1 MLTKIKWSLAL
12 AVLASTLQANEA
24 NAQKF
29 TLSGYVKDSISNEFL
44 VGAIVQIAN
53 TSNGTASNAYGYYS
67 LAVDKGRVTIVVSYI
82 GFDQKTITV
91 DIGSDLTLDLLLSEK
106 AQNLKEVEISSN
118 KANQRIYS
126 TEMSTDRISAKE
138 IKQLPMVLG
147 EADVIKS
154 IQLLP
159 GVSAPN
165 EGSGGFNVR
174 GGSADQ
180 NLILL
185 DEAIVYNPS
194 HLFGFFSVFNADAL
208 KDATIYKGGIPARY
222 GGRLSSVL
230 DIRMREGSN
239 KKFSATGG
247 IGLLSSRLTVETPL
261 GKVLENGA
269 NGSMLIS
276 GRRSYA
282 DLFLPLV
289 PDTTISRNRLY
300 FYDLNFRS
308 NYRLSDKDRIY
319 LSAYTGRDRIDV
331 PNGFGNSWGNITGT
345 LRWNHLINSKLF
357 MNVSAIYSNYDYE
370 ITFYPGNSFL
380 WQSSLSNLNL
390 KVDLDY
396 YANERHNIKFG
407 VGSIYY
413 TFRPGNISPFGAES
427 SVVRTNN
434 PLKYALENYVYLQD
448 DFKITDRFSMM
459 YGLRV
464 SNFGQL
470 ANESVPNY
478 VSGQPVAF
486 NPTLNNYERGT
497 IESFDTYRRNTLLN
511 TTFGFEPRLSI
522 NYLVNETTSIKAG
535 YNRMYQYI
543 HLLSTATSPTPLD
556 IYTPSSK
563 FIKPQIADQVAAG
576 LFKNL
581 SKNRY
586 ELSVEGYYKWMQNQ
600 FDFIDGASP
609 LLNNA
614 PETIIL
620 NGSARSYG
628 LELMVRK
635 SEGRLTGWVSYTL
648 SRAERI
654 TPGVNGGRGINNGKY
669 YATNYDKPHN
679 IAVTMDYKLNDKWS
693 ISANFIFQ
701 SGRPITYPES
711 KYTFNG
717 LSVPEYSERNAHRL
731 PAYHRLD
738 VAANLKGKETKKW
751 KSQWVFGIYNMYN
764 RMNAANIT
772 FRETVTTTG
781 NNYEVGT
788 GVNKAFQLT
797 YFGIVPSVTYEF
809 KF

>member
-1 MLTKIKWSLAL
+1 MVTKMRLLMVVFLFHVTITS
-12 AVLASTLQANEA
+12 SG
-24 NAQKF
+24 QKQ
-29 TLSGYVKDSISNEFL
+29 TISGYLKDSVTNEFL
-44 VGAIVQIAN
+44 IGATVRLAN
-53 TSNGTASNAYGYYS
+53 TSVGVSSNGYGFYS
-67 LAVDKGRVTIVVSYI
+67 LQADKGKITLQVDYI
-82 GFDQKTITV
+82 GYEQKVIT
-91 DIGSDLTLDLLLSEK
+91 LNLTTNTTLDILLSEK
-106 AQNLKEVEISSN
+106 RQTLSEVVVSST
-118 KANQRIYS
+118 KANQRIVS
-126 TEMSTDRISAKE
+126 TEMSTEKLTAKD
-138 IKQLPMVLG
+138 IKQIPMVLG

-208 KDATIYKGGIPARY
+208 KDATIYKGGIPSKY

-247 IGLLSSRLTVETPL
+247 IGLLSSRVTLETPL
-261 GKVLENGA
+261 GKVHENGA

-282 DLFLPLV
+282 DIFLPLF
-289 PDTTISRNRLY
+289 PDTTINRNKLY

-308 NYRLSDKDRIY
+308 NYRLSTKDRVF
-319 LSAYTGRDRIDV
+319 LSGYFGRDRIDV

-345 LRWNHLINSKLF
+345 LRWNHLFSSKLF

-370 ITFYPGNSFL
+370 IKFYPGNSFK
-380 WQSSLSNLNL
+380 WQSSLSNLNF
-390 KVDLDY
+390 KADFDY
-396 YANERHNIKFG
+396 YANEKHNIKFG
-407 VGSIYY
+407 LGSIYY
-413 TFRPGNISPFGAES
+413 TFNPGNITPFGSKS
-427 SVVRTNN
+427 SVVATNN
-434 PLKYALENYVYLQD
+434 PLKYALENYAYLQD
-448 DFKITDRFSMM
+448 DYKINSNLSVM
-459 YGLRV
+459 YGLRI
-464 SNFGQL
+464 SNFAQL
-470 ANESVPNY
+470 ANESIPVYNND
-478 VSGQPVAF
+478 QPVVF
-486 NPTLNNYERGT
+486 NPTINNYQKGTVKSYNKSKRNTWLNNSYG
-497 IESFDTYRRNTLLN
+497 L
-511 TTFGFEPRLSI
+511 EPRI
-522 NYLVNETTSIKAG
+522 NVNYQISESASIKTG
-535 YNRMYQYI
+535 YNRMFQYI

-556 IYTPSSK
+556 IYTPSSS
-563 FIKPQIADQVAAG
+563 FIKPQISDQIASG
-576 LFKNL
+576 YFKNI
-581 SKNRY
+581 KDNKY

-609 LLNNA
+609 LLNNS
-614 PETIIL
+614 PETILL

-628 LELMVRK
+628 LEFMVK
-635 SEGRLTGWVSYTL
+635 KGEGRFTGWISYTL
-648 SRAERI
+648 SKAERK
-654 TPGVNGGRGINNGKY
+654 TPGINGGRGINNGEY

-679 IAVTMDYKLNDKWS
+679 LAVTANYKLSEKWS
-693 ISANFIFQ
+693 FSANFIFQ

-738 VAANLKGKETKKW
+738 VSATLKGKESKRL
-751 KSQWVFGIYNMYN
+751 KSQWVFGIYNIYN
-764 RMNAANIT
+764 RQNAANIT
-772 FRETVTTTG
+772 FRESVTLNN

-788 GVNKAFQLT
+788 GINKAYKLT
-797 YFGIVPSVTYEF
+797 YFGIVPSVSYEF

>member
-1 MLTKIKWSLAL
+1 MVTKMRLLMVVFLFHVTITS
-12 AVLASTLQANEA
+12 SG
-24 NAQKF
+24 QKQ
-29 TLSGYVKDSISNEFL
+29 TISGYLKDSVTNEFL
-44 VGAIVQIAN
+44 IGATVRLAN
-53 TSNGTASNAYGYYS
+53 TSVGVSSNDYGFYS
-67 LAVDKGRVTIVVSYI
+67 LQADKGKITLQVDYI
-82 GFDQKTITV
+82 GYEQKVIT
-91 DIGSDLTLDLLLSEK
+91 LNLTTNTTLDILLSEK
-106 AQNLKEVEISSN
+106 RQTLSEVVVSST
-118 KANQRIYS
+118 KANQRIVS
-126 TEMSTDRISAKE
+126 TEMSTEKLTAKD
-138 IKQLPMVLG
+138 IKQIPMVLG

-208 KDATIYKGGIPARY
+208 KDATIYKGGIPSKY

-247 IGLLSSRLTVETPL
+247 IGLLSSRVTLETPL
-261 GKVLENGA
+261 GKVHENGA

-282 DLFLPLV
+282 DIFLPLF
-289 PDTTISRNRLY
+289 PDTTINRNKLY

-308 NYRLSDKDRIY
+308 NYRLSTKDRVF
-319 LSAYTGRDRIDV
+319 LSGYFGRDRIDV

-345 LRWNHLINSKLF
+345 LRWNHLFSSKLF
-357 MNVSAIYSNYDYE
+357 MNVSTIYSNYDYE
-370 ITFYPGNSFL
+370 IKFYPGNSFK
-380 WQSSLSNLNL
+380 WQSSLSNLNF
-390 KVDLDY
+390 KADFDY
-396 YANERHNIKFG
+396 YANEKHNIKFG
-407 VGSIYY
+407 LGSIYY
-413 TFRPGNISPFGAES
+413 TFNPGNITPFGSKS
-427 SVVRTNN
+427 SVVATNN
-434 PLKYALENYVYLQD
+434 PLKYALENYAYLQD
-448 DFKITDRFSMM
+448 DYKINSNLSVM
-459 YGLRV
+459 YGLRIA
-464 SNFGQL
+464 NFAQL
-470 ANESVPNY
+470 ANESIPVYNND
-478 VSGQPVAF
+478 QPVVF
-486 NPTLNNYERGT
+486 NPTINNYQKGTVKSYNKSKRNTWLNNSYG
-497 IESFDTYRRNTLLN
+497 L
-511 TTFGFEPRLSI
+511 EPRI
-522 NYLVNETTSIKAG
+522 NVNYQISESASIKTG
-535 YNRMYQYI
+535 YNRMFQYI

-556 IYTPSSK
+556 IYTPSSS
-563 FIKPQIADQVAAG
+563 FIKPQISDQIASG
-576 LFKNL
+576 YFKNI
-581 SKNRY
+581 KDNKY

-609 LLNNA
+609 LLNNS
-614 PETIIL
+614 PETILL

-628 LELMVRK
+628 LEFMVK
-635 SEGRLTGWVSYTL
+635 KGEGRFTGWISYTL
-648 SRAERI
+648 SKAERK
-654 TPGVNGGRGINNGKY
+654 TPGINGGRGINNGEY

-679 IAVTMDYKLNDKWS
+679 LAVTANYKLSEKWS
-693 ISANFIFQ
+693 FSANFIFQ

-738 VAANLKGKETKKW
+738 VSATLKGKESKRL
-751 KSQWVFGIYNMYN
+751 KSQWVFGIYNIYN
-764 RMNAANIT
+764 RQNAANIT
-772 FRETVTTTG
+772 FRESVTLNN

-788 GVNKAFQLT
+788 GINKAYKLT
-797 YFGIVPSVTYEF
+797 YFGIVPSVSYEF

>member
-1 MLTKIKWSLAL
+1 
-12 AVLASTLQANEA
+12 
-24 NAQKF
+24 
-29 TLSGYVKDSISNEFL
+29 
-44 VGAIVQIAN
+44 
-53 TSNGTASNAYGYYS
+53 
-67 LAVDKGRVTIVVSYI
+67 
-82 GFDQKTITV
+82 
-91 DIGSDLTLDLLLSEK
+91 
-106 AQNLKEVEISSN
+106 
-118 KANQRIYS
+118 
-126 TEMSTDRISAKE
+126 
-138 IKQLPMVLG
+138 MVLG

-208 KDATIYKGGIPARY
+208 KDATIYKGGIPSKY

-247 IGLLSSRLTVETPL
+247 IGLLSSRVTLETPL
-261 GKVLENGA
+261 GKVHENGA

-282 DLFLPLV
+282 DIFLPLF
-289 PDTTISRNRLY
+289 PDTTINRNKLY

-308 NYRLSDKDRIY
+308 NYRLSTKDRVF
-319 LSAYTGRDRIDV
+319 LSGYFGRDRIDV

-345 LRWNHLINSKLF
+345 LRWNHLFSSKLF

-370 ITFYPGNSFL
+370 IKFYPGNSFK
-380 WQSSLSNLNL
+380 WQSSLSNLNF
-390 KVDLDY
+390 KADFDY
-396 YANERHNIKFG
+396 YANEKHNIKFG
-407 VGSIYY
+407 LGSIYY
-413 TFRPGNISPFGAES
+413 TFNPGNITPFGSKS
-427 SVVRTNN
+427 SVEATNN
-434 PLKYALENYVYLQD
+434 PLKYALENYAYLQD
-448 DFKITDRFSMM
+448 DYKINSNLSVM
-459 YGLRV
+459 YGLRI
-464 SNFGQL
+464 SNFAQL
-470 ANESVPNY
+470 ANESIPVYNND
-478 VSGQPVAF
+478 QPVVF
-486 NPTLNNYERGT
+486 NPTINNYQKGTVKSYNKSKRNTWLNNSYG
-497 IESFDTYRRNTLLN
+497 L
-511 TTFGFEPRLSI
+511 EPRI
-522 NYLVNETTSIKAG
+522 NVNYQISESASIKTG
-535 YNRMYQYI
+535 YNRMFQYI

-556 IYTPSSK
+556 IYTPSSS
-563 FIKPQIADQVAAG
+563 FIKPQISDQIASG
-576 LFKNL
+576 YFKNI
-581 SKNRY
+581 KDNKY

-609 LLNNA
+609 LLNNS
-614 PETIIL
+614 PETILL

-628 LELMVRK
+628 LEFMVK
-635 SEGRLTGWVSYTL
+635 KGEGRFTGWISYTL
-648 SRAERI
+648 SKAERK
-654 TPGVNGGRGINNGKY
+654 TPGINGGRGINNGEY

-679 IAVTMDYKLNDKWS
+679 LAVTANYKLSEKWS
-693 ISANFIFQ
+693 FSANFIFQ

-738 VAANLKGKETKKW
+738 VSATLKGKESKRL
-751 KSQWVFGIYNMYN
+751 KSQWVFGIYNIYN
-764 RMNAANIT
+764 RQNAANIT
-772 FRETVTTTG
+772 FRESVTLNN

-788 GVNKAFQLT
+788 GINKAYKLT
-797 YFGIVPSVTYEF
+797 YFGIVPSVSYEF

>member
-1 MLTKIKWSLAL
+1 MVTKMRLLMVVFLFHVTITS
-12 AVLASTLQANEA
+12 SG
-24 NAQKF
+24 QKQ
-29 TLSGYVKDSISNEFL
+29 TISGYLKDSVTNEFL
-44 VGAIVQIAN
+44 IGATVRLAN
-53 TSNGTASNAYGYYS
+53 TSVGVSSNDYGFYS
-67 LAVDKGRVTIVVSYI
+67 LQADKGKITLQVDYI
-82 GFDQKTITV
+82 GYEQKVITLNLTINT
-91 DIGSDLTLDLLLSEK
+91 TLDILLSEK
-106 AQNLKEVEISSN
+106 RQTLSEVVVSST
-118 KANQRIYS
+118 KANQRIVS
-126 TEMSTDRISAKE
+126 TEMSTEKLTAKD
-138 IKQLPMVLG
+138 IKQIPMVLG

-208 KDATIYKGGIPARY
+208 KDATIYKGGIPSKY

-247 IGLLSSRLTVETPL
+247 IGLLSSRVTLETPL
-261 GKVLENGA
+261 GKVHENGA

-282 DLFLPLV
+282 DIFLPLF
-289 PDTTISRNRLY
+289 PDTTINRNKLY

-308 NYRLSDKDRIY
+308 NYRLSTKDRVF
-319 LSAYTGRDRIDV
+319 LSGYFGRDRIDV

-345 LRWNHLINSKLF
+345 LRWNHLFSSKLF
-357 MNVSAIYSNYDYE
+357 MNVSTIYSNYDYE
-370 ITFYPGNSFL
+370 IKFYPGNSFK
-380 WQSSLSNLNL
+380 WQSSLSNLNF
-390 KVDLDY
+390 KTDFDF
-396 YANERHNIKFG
+396 YANEKHNIKFG
-407 VGSIYY
+407 LGSIYY
-413 TFRPGNISPFGAES
+413 TFNPGNITPFGSKS
-427 SVVRTNN
+427 SLVATNN
-434 PLKYALENYVYLQD
+434 PLKYALENYAYLQD
-448 DFKITDRFSMM
+448 DYKINSNLSVM
-459 YGLRV
+459 YGLRI
-464 SNFGQL
+464 SNFAQL
-470 ANESVPNY
+470 ANESIPVYNND
-478 VSGQPVAF
+478 QPVVF
-486 NPTLNNYERGT
+486 NPTINNYQKGTVKSYNKSKRNTWLNNSYG
-497 IESFDTYRRNTLLN
+497 L
-511 TTFGFEPRLSI
+511 EPRI
-522 NYLVNETTSIKAG
+522 NVNYQISESASIKTG
-535 YNRMYQYI
+535 YNRMFQYI

-556 IYTPSSK
+556 IYTPSSS
-563 FIKPQIADQVAAG
+563 FIKPQISDQIASG
-576 LFKNL
+576 YFKNI
-581 SKNRY
+581 KDNKY

-609 LLNNA
+609 LLNNS
-614 PETIIL
+614 PETILL

-628 LELMVRK
+628 LEFMVK
-635 SEGRLTGWVSYTL
+635 KGEGRFTGWISYTL
-648 SRAERI
+648 SKAERK
-654 TPGVNGGRGINNGKY
+654 TPGINGGRGINNGEY

-679 IAVTMDYKLNDKWS
+679 LAVTANYKLSEKWS
-693 ISANFIFQ
+693 FSANFIFQ

-738 VAANLKGKETKKW
+738 VSATLKGKESKRL
-751 KSQWVFGIYNMYN
+751 KSQWVFGIYNIYN
-764 RMNAANIT
+764 RQNAANIT
-772 FRETVTTTG
+772 FRESVTLNN

-788 GVNKAFQLT
+788 GINKAYKLT
-797 YFGIVPSVTYEF
+797 YFGIVPSVSYEF